1 MFDRQKRV
9 IFLTVIAITL
19 SVLACSLARPAAL
32 TPTATPV
39 STVDVH
45 ARETQVNSAAAT
57 AVSGEKVT
65 LEFTEAQLTA
75 AANTEIQKSGETRI
89 NDIQIGLQG
98 GLLTVSGQVNQSGFD
113 MPMEIV
119 MKITIDSQGKPHT
132 QIISGTVG
140 PFAIP
145 DSMLE
150 QITAQFDQMLASQ
163 LQADGKNLFIESLT
177 IDNGKIN
184 VVAQMK

>member
-1 MFDRQKRV
+1 MFNRRKRV
-9 IFLTVIAITL
+9 IFLTVIAIAL
-19 SVLACSLARPAAL
+19 AVLACSLARPAAL

-39 STVDVH
+39 STVDVP
-45 ARETQVNSAAAT
+45 ALETQVNSAAST
-57 AVSGEKVT
+57 AVAGGKVH

-89 NDIQIGLQG
+89 KDIQIGLQG